1 MTTLLADPDVVA
13 IPVEDNGD
21 RLVDLATCGI
31 ACAEPGEDRR
41 HVRAGLADR
50 LMAADAALPPGV
62 RLLVVEGLR
71 TARAQSAVLTGY
83 TRELRATF
91 PWLDDDELRR
101 MASRYVAP
109 LEVAPHVAGAAVDVT
124 LADAFGRELWMGTEL
139 DATPEE
145 SAGRC
150 AFDAAVDVEARRN
163 RSLLAGAL
171 GGAGLVNYPT
181 EWWHWS
187 FGDRYWAFTTGAD
200 RAVYGPV
207 EP

>member
-1 MTTLLADPDVVA
+1 MTTLLADPDIAA

-21 RLVDLATCGI
+21 PLVDLADCGI
-31 ACAEPGEDRR
+31 ACAGPGNDRR
-41 HVRAGLADR
+41 LVRSGLADR

-71 TARAQSAVLTGY
+71 SARAQVAVITAY

-91 PWLDDDELRR
+91 PAVDAQELRR
-101 MASRYVAP
+101 LSSRYVAP

-124 LADAFGRELWMGTEL
+124 LVDRRGRHLWMGTEV

-145 SAGRC
+145 SAGAC
-150 AFDAAVDVEARRN
+150 AFAAPVDEAARRN
-163 RSLLAGAL
+163 RALLAQTL
-171 GGAGLVNYPT
+171 GGVGLVNYPT

-187 FGDRYWAFTTGAD
+187 FGDRYWAYVTGAG
-200 RAVYGPV
+200 AAM
-207 EP
+207 